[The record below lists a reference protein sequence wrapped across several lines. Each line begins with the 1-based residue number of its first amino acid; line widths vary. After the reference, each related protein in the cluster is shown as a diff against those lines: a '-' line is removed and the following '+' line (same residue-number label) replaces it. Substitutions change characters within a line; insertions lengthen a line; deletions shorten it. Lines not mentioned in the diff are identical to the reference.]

1 MARAGGQSPHSYG
14 LKVTVKVPT
23 ATSSAPVS
31 AGDQLVLSTDGAY
44 EAAPATSGDPIQL
57 IAINGTDNALTPVGA
72 FLFGFSRV
80 HHLAYSGTAPAIGA
94 GVVAAGDGTVR
105 AADTGATPAEEG
117 SGFVLF
123 VDTARSYV
131 EVAL

>member
-1 MARAGGQSPHSYG
+1 MPRAGGQSPHSYG

-23 ATSSAPVS
+23 ATASAPVS
-31 AGDQLVLSTDGAY
+31 SGDQLVLSTDGAY
-44 EAAPATSGDPIQL
+44 EAAPAQAGDPIQL
-57 IAINGTDNALTPVGA
+57 IAINGTEDALTPVGA

-80 HHLAYSGTAPAIGA
+80 HHLAFSGTAPAIGS

-105 AADTGATPAEEG
+105 AADTGGGETG
-117 SGFVLF
+117 NGFVLF